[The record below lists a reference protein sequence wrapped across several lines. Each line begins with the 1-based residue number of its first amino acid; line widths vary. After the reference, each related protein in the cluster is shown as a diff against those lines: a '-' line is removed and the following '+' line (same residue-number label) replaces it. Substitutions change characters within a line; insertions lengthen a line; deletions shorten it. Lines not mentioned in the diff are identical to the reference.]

1 MFLFDFFLGIRN
13 LRLEEENCLFKR
25 KNEDLLESLKNT
37 ILERDS
43 LKELILMK
51 EQEME
56 VKNQKF
62 ELFMKEFQRKFV
74 SLKEQLEEE
83 EKMRNIYLIEQKE
96 LLQKY
101 KHVIEN

>member
-1 MFLFDFFLGIRN
+1 M
-13 LRLEEENCLFKR
+13 RLEEENCLFKR
-25 KNEDLLESLKNT
+25 KNEDLLERLKNT

-62 ELFMKEFQRKFV
+62 EMFMKEFQKKFL